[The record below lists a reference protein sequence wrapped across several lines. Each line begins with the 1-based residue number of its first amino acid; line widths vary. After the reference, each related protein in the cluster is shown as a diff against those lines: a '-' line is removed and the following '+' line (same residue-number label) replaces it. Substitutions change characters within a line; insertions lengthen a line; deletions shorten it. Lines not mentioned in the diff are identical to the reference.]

1 MIKKLF
7 TLGLVLATFAGT
19 AQQARLKNTAN
30 ALKLGGVT
38 PPSVMATTNLGFETW
53 SGGSPTG
60 WSTLN
65 LLGLQSAIQYTTS
78 PGTGTSSLELTTVSC
93 TACPTYGLPTKAG
106 FAQQFVPYV
115 GQPTSASFQYKS
127 AVAAG
132 DTGAILLSLSVATA
146 ATGQA
151 GFIFSGTVSTWT
163 TVTVPFQY
171 SNAVNSDS
179 ISILIASSDSGI
191 VSGPGIVGRPVVG
204 SKVYIDAIAITN
216 PAGIQTIF
224 TYSDY
229 VMFPNPAMAELNFI
243 IKDAKARKVEV
254 YNVNGVLVQS
264 FTIENER
271 TQINSY
277 NMSNGMYFY
286 HVVDA
291 NGGVLHTDKFTVI
304 K

>member
-7 TLGLVLATFAGT
+7 TLGLVLVAFAGT
-19 AQQARLKNTAN
+19 AQQARLKNTAD

-53 SGGSPTG
+53 ASGSPTG
-60 WSTLN
+60 WTTLN

-93 TACPTYGLPTKAG
+93 TACPTYGLPTKCG
-106 FAQQFVPYV
+106 LAQQFVPYV
-115 GQPTSASFQYKS
+115 GQPTSMSFQYKS
-127 AVAAG
+127 AVAVG
-132 DTGAILLSLSVATA
+132 DTGIMLVNLSKATA

-151 GFIFSGTVSTWT
+151 GMFFTGTVSTWT
-163 TVTVPFQY
+163 TVTVPFNY
-171 SNAVNSDS
+171 SNAVASDS
-179 ISILIASSDSGI
+179 INILITSSDSG
-191 VSGPGIVGRPVVG
+191 VVNGAGIGHPVIG
-204 SKVYIDAIAITN
+204 SKVYVDAIAITN

-264 FTIENER
+264 FMVENER